1 MNVTN
6 ELNPEQS
13 NTILATGK
21 IVDLGFRI
29 LILKTYKH
37 NIRF

>member
-13 NTILATGK
+13 NIILETEK
-21 IVDLGFRI
+21 FVDLDFRI
-29 LILKTYKH
+29 LILKTHKH
-37 NIRF
+37 NIQF